1 MKLWIRTLIFKEIIT
16 GLALNYGKTL
26 TVIRTRGD
34 SLNILKKSGHSL
46 LIESIFGKIEFEDS
60 EGTLGLFPI
69 GGIGESYWDDS
80 AINVLR
86 DIIKSGI
93 GYEIIGNQEELDC
106 LYRKSPPLHDEIMDH
121 IVWKAKK
128 RASQASKS

>member
-1 MKLWIRTLIFKEIIT
+1 MKLWIRTLIFSEIIT

-26 TVIRTRGD
+26 SVIKSRED

-46 LIESIFGKIEFEDS
+46 LIGSIFGKIEFVDS

-69 GGIGESYWDDS
+69 GDSKSYWEDS
-80 AINVLR
+80 AINALR
-86 DIIKSGI
+86 DIIRSGI
-93 GYEIIGNQEELDC
+93 GYEIIGNQEELDY
-106 LYRKSPPLHDEIMDH
+106 LYKRFPLLHDKILSH

-128 RASQASKS
+128 RASKTPKS